1 MNRLDDWL
9 LRLRDLL
16 APLFLAG
23 ALAAGAA
30 GTVLVGPEHS
40 DATEIQVAAFNIQVF
55 GQTKR
60 SNAEVMDVLV
70 QTARQFDILAIQEVR
85 DASETTA
92 DFFLDQINAGASL
105 TYAMVEGPRLGR
117 TSSKEQYV
125 IYYVP
130 AVVTLLSSFTLAD
143 PDDLFEREPLA
154 AVFQAG
160 GFDFMLVVCHI
171 KPDAAEA
178 ELQALAAALPRLQA
192 QAPGEQ
198 DLILMGDF
206 NADGSY
212 LNEDEL
218 PDIFAPPFQIVI
230 SDTLVTTTRTQNT
243 YDRIILADGGA
254 SLEYVTGSAG
264 VFLFDQEFGLTDPDF
279 VRTVSDHYPV
289 YANFSI
295 DLGDDDP

>member
-9 LRLRDLL
+9 LRLRELL

-60 SNAEVMDVLV
+60 GNAEVMDVLV
-70 QTARQFDILAIQEVR
+70 QTARQFDILAVQEVR

-92 DFFLDQINAGASL
+92 DFFLDRINAGANL

-130 AVVTLLSSFTLAD
+130 AVVTLLSSFTLDD

-160 GFDFMLVVCHI
+160 GFDFILVVCHI

-178 ELQALAAALPRLQA
+178 ELQALAAAVPRLLA

-198 DLILMGDF
+198 DLVLMGDF

-218 PDIFAPPFQIVI
+218 PDIFAAPFQIVI

-254 SLEYVTGSAG
+254 SAEYVAGSAA

-289 YANFSI
+289 YANFNI